1 MIIDEIN
8 EKYKA
13 LGQNP
18 EVFLEGLKHNKLI
31 TYWDYIQTDTLLT
44 LQKTRTDF
52 PDEAIFVMYHQVT
65 ELYFKMI
72 LHEIHQII
80 HHPALTGAFFTARLE
95 RINRYFGILTS
106 SFAVMRDGMELEQYL
121 QFRNSLTPASGFQSA
136 QYRLIEISCTD
147 LKNLVDNRVKAT
159 MAAGEHSIEE
169 MFESIYWQAA
179 GKDHKT
185 GKKTLTLQLFEEK
198 YLAMFIHTAKSY
210 KENNLARRYFSLPES
225 EKTDALRDALRG
237 LDRAVNIDWPM
248 VHINTASRY
257 LDNGTE
263 SKEATGGSEWKKYL
277 HPKYQR
283 RIFYPELWSADE
295 LTHWGE

>member
-18 EVFLEGLKHNKLI
+18 DVFLEGLKHNKLI

-44 LQKTRTDF
+44 LQKTRTNF

-80 HHPALTGAFFTARLE
+80 HHPGLTGAFFTARLE
-95 RINRYFGILTS
+95 RINRYFSILTS

-136 QYRLIEISCTD
+136 QYRLIEICSTD
-147 LKNLVDNRVKAT
+147 LKNLVDNRVKVT
-159 MAAGEHSIEE
+159 MANGEHSIEE

-179 GKDHKT
+179 GKDYKT

-198 YLAMFIHTAKSY
+198 YLAMFIQTAKTY
-210 KENNLARRYFSLPES
+210 KDNNLARRYFSLPEH
-225 EKTDALRDALRG
+225 EKTDALREALRG

-283 RIFYPELWSADE
+283 RIFYPELWSASE
-295 LTHWGE
+295 LEHWGE